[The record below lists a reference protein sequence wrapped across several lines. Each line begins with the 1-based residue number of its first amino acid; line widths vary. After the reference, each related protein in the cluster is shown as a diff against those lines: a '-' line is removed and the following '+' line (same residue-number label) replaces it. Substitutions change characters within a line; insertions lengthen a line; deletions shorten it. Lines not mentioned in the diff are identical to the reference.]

1 MFTLGI
7 PKSQYRRTTQV
18 LGHESSK
25 PIPYDAIKQEDGFYM
40 FSFPEADEF
49 DFKNIVRLLKLNG
62 ITTIGADA
70 QLTEREI
77 MKLVDLV
84 PLKEGSMQAREL
96 ADYNSLEELQA
107 MYDQL
112 MRDMEQ
118 EAEPEGG
125 PIADQYADQMHD
137 IEQAMQIKR
146 GKTKDVPYDV
156 AIGRM
161 SRDEFEKS
169 SKFNK
174 MQETSDYDMLRSF
187 QKDELLDD
195 LGDIIA
201 KYVKDPDDID
211 RELDRF
217 DDGGFDNMSNMVTA
231 NLLRDPEYKAW
242 AKKFHSIK
250 DNNNMRKVIRKIIK
264 EQNFDQRLAKAMGM
278 SDDEFQDKVA
288 SSDVSGESMSN
299 ADIGALQKLVGNYS
313 LEKILKTIAIIADR
327 GGMND
332 EAFEIENFL
341 KIFNKK

>member
-1 MFTLGI
+1 
-7 PKSQYRRTTQV
+7 
-18 LGHESSK
+18 
-25 PIPYDAIKQEDGFYM
+25 
-40 FSFPEADEF
+40 
-49 DFKNIVRLLKLNG
+49 
-62 ITTIGADA
+62 
-70 QLTEREI
+70 

-84 PLKEGSMQAREL
+84 PINEGSMQAREL
-96 ADYNSLEELQA
+96 ADRNSLQQLQA

-125 PIADQYADQMHD
+125 PIADMYGQQMQD
-137 IEQAMQIKR
+137 IEDAMQMKR

-169 SKFNK
+169 SKFGK
-174 MQETSDYDMLRSF
+174 MQETSDDDMLRSF

-250 DNNNMRKVIRKIIK
+250 ENNNMRKVIRKIIK

-288 SSDVSGESMSN
+288 SRDVSGESMSN

-341 KIFNKK
+341 KTFNKK

>member
-1 MFTLGI
+1 
-7 PKSQYRRTTQV
+7 
-18 LGHESSK
+18 
-25 PIPYDAIKQEDGFYM
+25 
-40 FSFPEADEF
+40 
-49 DFKNIVRLLKLNG
+49 
-62 ITTIGADA
+62 
-70 QLTEREI
+70 

-84 PLKEGSMQAREL
+84 PINEGSMQAREL
-96 ADYNSLEELQA
+96 ADRNSLQQLQA

-125 PIADQYADQMHD
+125 PIADMYGQQMQD
-137 IEQAMQIKR
+137 IEDAMQMKR

-169 SKFNK
+169 SKFGK
-174 MQETSDYDMLRSF
+174 MQEEISDYDMLRSF

-217 DDGGFDNMSNMVTA
+217 DIGGIDAMSNLVTA
-231 NLLRDPEYKAW
+231 NLLRDPEYQAW

-250 DNNNMRKVIRKIIK
+250 ESNNIRKVIRKIIK
-264 EQNFDQRLAKAMGM
+264 EQNFDDRLRSMMGADDFEKATNPKLAKLINNAIM
-278 SDDEFQDKVA
+278 SIDPNMSYRDFAKGVAQVLIDEYGVQNYEPFISELKK
-288 SSDVSGESMSN
+288 
-299 ADIGALQKLVGNYS
+299 ALDSTLG
-313 LEKILKTIAIIADR
+313 
-327 GGMND
+327 
-332 EAFEIENFL
+332 
-341 KIFNKK
+341 

>member
-1 MFTLGI
+1 
-7 PKSQYRRTTQV
+7 
-18 LGHESSK
+18 
-25 PIPYDAIKQEDGFYM
+25 
-40 FSFPEADEF
+40 
-49 DFKNIVRLLKLNG
+49 
-62 ITTIGADA
+62 
-70 QLTEREI
+70 
-77 MKLVDLV
+77 MKLKNLL
-84 PLKEGSMQAREL
+84 PLKEDSTGAFGATSEEL
-96 ADYNSLEELQA
+96 ADMYSLKMLQQFRDEL
-107 MYDQL
+107 M
-112 MRDMEQ
+112 MDMENDPSV
-118 EAEPEGG
+118 EPEGG
-125 PIADQYADQMHD
+125 PRADYYGGTLNGLDKAIA
-137 IEQAMQIKR
+137 IKK
-146 GKTKDVPYDV
+146 GETKDVPYDV

-169 SKFNK
+169 SKFGK
-174 MQETSDYDMLRSF
+174 MQETSDDDMLRSF

-250 DNNNMRKVIRKIIK
+250 ENNNMRKVIRKIIK

-327 GGMND
+327 GGKND

-341 KIFNKK
+341 KTFNKE